1 MNSAISELANLTQQN
16 LSNFVAHINAV
27 KDSLDFHVSQLQ
39 SNLTQ
44 INNQLQ
50 TLQEQVRTVN
60 GDTDSV
66 SDAVAR
72 IQTRLSTVETNYN
85 AINLHFS
92 NVQTQL
98 NTTQTS
104 VSLVSSQLNSFHTL
118 INNRLNNQVNLYQNC
133 RQDRATCIISML
145 TNENRRVYCSTN
157 TLSRNITVRYS
168 PACLVHLY
176 YCNRYFHKVMGPSK
190 LTGISSSIKACS
202 SIYTAVVYVFT
213 VSKVAY

>member
-1 MNSAISELANLTQQN
+1 M
-16 LSNFVAHINAV
+16 AHINAV